1 MKRDVFAYE
10 LRAVSPD
17 PVAAVAGY
25 RIKPYRIAHPGAAE
39 RCDVEPYDQR
49 RLLADRLVPAV
60 DDRWHGLGFS
70 MLHTARDGTYLLI
83 GRWYDGNNLMSES
96 YRVTGPADAPRCER
110 LELFACIWE
119 MAVYLHERQAWVAT
133 TMASGRGL
141 AAAEEYLQCR
151 FSGWV

>member
-10 LRAVSPD
+10 LREVSSD
-17 PVAAVAGY
+17 PVIEVTGY
-25 RIKPYRIAHPGAAE
+25 RIKPYRIMYPGLDTRLEVE
-39 RCDVEPYDQR
+39 RHDMR
-49 RLLADRLVPAV
+49 RLLAERLTPPS
-60 DDRWHGLGFS
+60 DDRWHELGFS
-70 MLHTARDGTYLLI
+70 ILHIARDGTYLLI

-96 YRVTGPADAPRCER
+96 YRVTGPIEAPRCER

-119 MAVYLHERQAWVAT
+119 MAVFIHERQAWVAT

-141 AAAEEYLQCR
+141 LGADEYLQCR